1 MDAKSVAVGS
11 VKSKTQW
18 VGALV
23 VLLGILVDN
32 AQLVGQLI
40 PPEYMGKAMSG
51 VGLLFM
57 FMRSITSTSLEEKA
71 APKEG
76 GFVSVKLL
84 LVLACLSA
92 GFLLG
97 GCATKPA
104 QSELAKAEC
113 LKTNPATVCEMRGW
127 VMESYA
133 YLIGL
138 NQTIEQ
144 NAKDQVWSKAQ
155 ATAYLDKSRAA
166 RKLVN
171 DVDTAMGK
179 GDILSAGNA
188 RTLALRALTE
198 LQREVA
204 AQARKP

>member
-1 MDAKSVAVGS
+1 MRILYALIIGVAV
-11 VKSKTQW
+11 
-18 VGALV
+18 
-23 VLLGILVDN
+23 
-32 AQLVGQLI
+32 
-40 PPEYMGKAMSG
+40 
-51 VGLLFM
+51 
-57 FMRSITSTSLEEKA
+57 
-71 APKEG
+71 
-76 GFVSVKLL
+76 
-84 LVLACLSA
+84 LA
-92 GFLLG
+92 G

-113 LKTNPATVCEMRGW
+113 LKTNPAAVCELRGW
-127 VMESYA
+127 VFESYA

-144 NAKDQVWSKAQ
+144 NANDRVWSKAQ
-155 ATAYLDKSRAA
+155 ATAYLEKSRAA
-166 RKLVN
+166 RRLVN
-171 DVDTAMGK
+171 DVDAALGK